1 MLRELETSFA
11 SISQLSALTFSRL
24 NSNDLYWKETFSGE
38 NFQYAGHPNPT
49 NREKM
54 GFKSKKESLKRA
66 TCKAYGLGTSV

>member
-1 MLRELETSFA
+1 MGHGPPIHDTLRESETTFA

-49 NREKM
+49 NR
-54 GFKSKKESLKRA
+54 KKWASSQRRR
-66 TCKAYGLGTSV
+66 V